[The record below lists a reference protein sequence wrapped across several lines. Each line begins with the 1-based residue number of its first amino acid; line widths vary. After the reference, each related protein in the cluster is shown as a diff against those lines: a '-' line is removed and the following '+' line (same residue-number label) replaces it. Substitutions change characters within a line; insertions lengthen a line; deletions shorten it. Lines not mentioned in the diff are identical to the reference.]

1 MGIRIAARADI
12 HGNADALAATLADLG
27 AKGADAVV
35 ILGDHFSGPL
45 DTAGTWA
52 LLRGL
57 DARGDGPVRRHGA

>member
-12 HGNADALAATLADLG
+12 HGNADALADLG

-35 ILGDHFSGPL
+35 ILGDHFSSPL
-45 DTAGTWA
+45 DAAGTWA

-57 DARGDGPVRRHGA
+57 DAQALRGN